1 MVKAVVIEDFTLE
14 KFKEL
19 KNIIRNNP
27 NKDLEGK
34 LYVKDTF
41 ECTEKMAEY
50 LTKTNALGRP
60 FIEIIEVVPDKEEKP
75 RDTTKKTTKKA
86 SANK

>member
-1 MVKAVVIEDFTLE
+1 MKKVEVIEDFTLE

-19 KNIIRNNP
+19 KNIVRNDP

-50 LTKTNALGRP
+50 LMKTNALGRP
-60 FIEIIEVVPDKEEKP
+60 FVKVIEEKP
-75 RDTTKKTTKKA
+75 DIEEKPKAKKTTKKA
-86 SANK
+86 SASK